1 MDSPVNLVA
10 AFMLVLARVSGFFAV
25 LPVLS
30 SRTVPLQLRVGLALL
45 VSLILASVVPPAPGI
60 AGADWVLLAI
70 LLVREILVGLGL
82 GLAVALVF
90 AAVRQAGLII
100 RQQMGMSLA
109 EIIDPTTGEESD
121 PLGMLLEMCF
131 SVLFLVAGGH
141 HLMLRLMARSYD
153 AFPVGHWPS
162 AGAMAETLVDAGVLM
177 LTFSLKLAAPMLA
190 AFLILAIVLAI
201 LARILPEMNIL
212 LTSLP
217 LRVGLGLFMAAAMM
231 PLLAGFAD
239 LLGQWLNAFLVA

>member
-1 MDSPVNLVA
+1 M
-10 AFMLVLARVSGFFAV
+10 
-25 LPVLS
+25 
-30 SRTVPLQLRVGLALL
+30 
-45 VSLILASVVPPAPGI
+45 
-60 AGADWVLLAI
+60 
-70 LLVREILVGLGL
+70 
-82 GLAVALVF
+82 ALVF